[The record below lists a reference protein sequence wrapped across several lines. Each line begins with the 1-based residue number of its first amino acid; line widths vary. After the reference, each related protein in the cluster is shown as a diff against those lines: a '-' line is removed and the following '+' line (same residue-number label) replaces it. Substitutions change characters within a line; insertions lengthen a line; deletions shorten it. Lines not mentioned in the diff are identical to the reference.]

1 MSNTQRD
8 LESNKLKLTLH
19 HDQNQEARYIREKQP
34 GLRWEIKSIAFL
46 AARALLAYIIRALLR
61 MTIGRIDSNAIGTP
75 PTCNANRAVLLL
87 GLLGC
92 RSLRTRLRR
101 LIPA

>member
-1 MSNTQRD
+1 MR
-8 LESNKLKLTLH
+8 
-19 HDQNQEARYIREKQP
+19 RE
-34 GLRWEIKSIAFL
+34 RKSKAFL
-46 AARALLAYIIRALLR
+46 AARVLLAYIIRALLR

-101 LIPA
+101 LVPARMKALQPMLDSTVEQTPLYVD